1 MTTTPPEAPRGP
13 DPREAPDDQGPRV
26 SAAEA
31 RDLSR
36 LRRSSTDRHVAGVA
50 GGLGRHLDVDPVI
63 LRVAFVVLAFFGGA
77 GLLLYAAGWLFVPRD
92 DTGEAT
98 IALDARNR
106 NVVLVL
112 VGVVAAL
119 ALLGDVAGGDWWFP
133 WPLVLVGLFVA
144 WLLSRRDARRGEPS
158 PAAAEGTP
166 VLPPPTRS
174 PRRRGPLLL
183 LFTLALVAL
192 AIGILGTVDLAG
204 APVAAAAYPALAL
217 ALVGAVLV
225 VGAFF
230 GRAGGLVLVGL
241 LLLPVLGMAAAAD
254 HYEGEDVLRVPTS
267 AAALGEGYR
276 LDAGEMVIDLT
287 SVADLDRARRSHPD
301 PRGRPRTRRGPG
313 ARGPGGARRRPCL
326 RPRSHRPLRRR
337 ERRHRHRAA
346 THQPR
351 PGRRRAPPADR
362 RRGRRRRDQDED
374 PVSEHET
381 EQQTQQAEHDGGAA
395 EPERTSGPRAATPST
410 WGSW

>member
-1 MTTTPPEAPRGP
+1 MVATRGLGQAGAMTTTPPEAPHGP

-133 WPLVLVGLFVA
+133 WPLVLLGLFVA
-144 WLLSRRDARRGEPS
+144 WLLSRRDDRRAASQEAAVTPAGTLPPGAAG
-158 PAAAEGTP
+158 PAAPP
-166 VLPPPTRS
+166 VPPRPRS
-174 PRRRGPLLL
+174 PRRRGPRLF
-183 LFTLALVAL
+183 LFTVALVAL
-192 AIGILGTVDLAG
+192 AMGLLGTVDLAG

-217 ALVGAVLV
+217 ALVSAVLV

-230 GRAGGLVLVGL
+230 GRAGGLILVGL
-241 LLLPVLGMAAAAD
+241 LLLPVLGVAAAAD

-287 SVADLDRARRSHPD
+287 SVADLDELDGRTLTLEVDLGRVEVLVPEGLEVLADARVS
-301 PRGRPRTRRGPG
+301 GPG
-313 ARGPGGARRRPCL
+313 HIDLFGDESGGIDTA
-326 RPRSHRPLRRR
+326 LRRTSPDR
-337 ERRHRHRAA
+337 DADA
-346 THQPR
+346 PR
-351 PGRRRAPPADR
+351 LLID
-362 RRGRRRRDQDED
+362 
-374 PVSEHET
+374 
-381 EQQTQQAEHDGGAA
+381 AEVGVG
-395 EPERTSGPRAATPST
+395 EIKMRTP
-410 WGSW
+410 

>member
-1 MTTTPPEAPRGP
+1 MTTTPPEAPQGP
-13 DPREAPDDQGPRV
+13 DPREAPDAQGPRV

-50 GGLGRHLDVDPVI
+50 GGLGRHLDVDPVV

-98 IALDARNR
+98 IDLDARNR

-144 WLLSRRDARRGEPS
+144 WLLSRRDARRGEP
-158 PAAAEGTP
+158 PAAAAEGTP

-174 PRRRGPLLL
+174 PRRRGPRLF

-192 AIGILGTVDLAG
+192 AIGILATVDLAG
-204 APVAAAAYPALAL
+204 AQVAAAAYPALAL

-230 GRAGGLVLVGL
+230 GRAGGLILVGL
-241 LLLPVLGMAAAAD
+241 LLLPVLGIASAAD
-254 HYEGEDVLRVPTS
+254 HHEGEELLRVPTS
-267 AAALGEGYR
+267 ADALAEGYR
-276 LDAGEMVIDLT
+276 IDAGEMVIDLT
-287 SVADLDRARRSHPD
+287 SVADLDRLD
-301 PRGRPRTRRGPG
+301 GRTLTLEADLGRIEVLVPAGLEVVASGVVSAGHIDLFGDET
-313 ARGPGGARRRPCL
+313 GGIDTA
-326 RPRSHRPLRRR
+326 LRR
-337 ERRHRHRAA
+337 
-346 THQPR
+346 TS
-351 PGRRRAPPADR
+351 PGRDGDAPRLTID
-362 RRGRRRRDQDED
+362 
-374 PVSEHET
+374 
-381 EQQTQQAEHDGGAA
+381 AEVGLG
-395 EPERTSGPRAATPST
+395 EIEMRTP
-410 WGSW
+410 